1 MDVKEWLRQL
11 PQIEARVRAKEAQIR
26 KYRDMATRATSTMEA
41 VRVSGSSNRSRVE
54 DAVVS
59 VCDLETDVR
68 EELRELRRFR
78 RDAMAVIRAVAD
90 VRYRDIL
97 EMHYINGWSLRRI
110 GEEMHYQ
117 ERWVQ
122 ILHGLALND
131 ARAALKSFPETIRI
145 YSLEIGD
152 QA

>member
-68 EELRELRRFR
+68 EELRELRRYR

-145 YSLEIGD
+145 YSLEIWE
-152 QA
+152 QV